1 MACEYIHTSTTIFL
15 FFLGN
20 SQMILLHQAPD
31 FLRFSVILAPFP
43 KVTFQ
48 HTQTST
54 VGNSGECA
62 SRAGSKCRP
71 FLKLKADPFTTK
83 TTKTTTK
90 TTTTTTTTTTATTT
104 PDPPQFYVPERDVGH
119 SLHRASESSQSAL
132 ANLSRMGLEQMMV
145 MSDDNQ
151 LTNSRINLP
160 FQRQPIKTVESIES
174 IVSQGTCCLVWRGCT
189 HQHWRIPHLSSV
201 YPSWNHRWTGWW
213 FAPGCRG
220 LEMIETSKVQG
231 HGVLRIYCLPL
242 SEDLQAP
249 KKPERSFTLQ
259 LGLSATC
266 IALSL

>member
-1 MACEYIHTSTTIFL
+1 MIIEIFGHFGTVPQGDLPTHPDLHRWELRGACFK
-15 FFLGN
+15 G
-20 SQMILLHQAPD
+20 
-31 FLRFSVILAPFP
+31 RFQVPPVFEAKSWPV
-43 KVTFQ
+43 
-48 HTQTST
+48 H
-54 VGNSGECA
+54 N
-62 SRAGSKCRP
+62 
-71 FLKLKADPFTTK
+71 
-83 TTKTTTK
+83 KTTT
-90 TTTTTTTTTTATTT
+90 TTT
-104 PDPPQFYVPERDVGH
+104 PDPPQFHIPERDVGH

-160 FQRQPIKTVESIES
+160 FQRQPTKTVES

-201 YPSWNHRWTGWW
+201 YPSLNHRWTGWW

-266 IALSL
+266 IGLSL